1 MSKKGLNITISVIL
15 LFVFLISASAHSG
28 RTDANGGHWNRS
40 TGEYH
45 YHTGE
50 YAGRS
55 QSSSSKSNGTRASQ
69 ELIDIIN
76 KHEAQKK
83 NQESQKRIPP
93 PKHQPSKKDKTSFWD
108 VVGIIIG
115 LHIGFFP
122 FVVAIYGGIF
132 SLIADSIKKHKKKQN
147 RM

>member
-55 QSSSSKSNGTRASQ
+55 QSSSKSNGTRASQ
-69 ELIDIIN
+69 ELIDIID

-93 PKHQPSKKDKTSFWD
+93 PKYQPSKKDKTSFWD
-108 VVGIIIG
+108 VVIEILKG
-115 LHIGFFP
+115 LL
-122 FVVAIYGGIF
+122 A
-132 SLIADSIKKHKKKQN
+132 LIAYYLLFLCVPYWIYILIKKLFSRK
-147 RM
+147 